1 MKKDNGSILI
11 FVFWVLIILSL
22 LSIAVSYKYSGDIKL
37 AKYESENIRALYLA
51 KAGVAKE
58 IAGLNKDRD
67 NYDSLNED
75 WGKEKEFKFGGGET
89 VYRAFDEE
97 ARLNLN
103 NPYLKKGHLIMLG
116 LNDTLSQAVLDYKAE
131 KGEKGFEF
139 MEELF
144 LVNGMTRDIFLKIK
158 DYATIYRGNDPR
170 VNINTADENILN
182 IVLNRDSSLVNKII
196 AYREGNDGNI
206 STEDDGIFREDNFAS
221 VFENFG
227 ITPDNIANYQALF
240 SVRSN
245 FFRIKASAYFS
256 DNKNIVRSI
265 EAVMDRNGKA
275 FSWKE
280 E

>member
-37 AKYESENIRALYLA
+37 AKYESENIKALYLA

-58 IAGLNKDRD
+58 IAELNKDRN

-75 WGKEKEFKFGGGET
+75 WGKEKEFKFGDGEA

-103 NPYLKKGHLIMLG
+103 NPSLEKGHLIMLG
-116 LNDTLSQAVLDYKAE
+116 LDDALSQAALDYKTE
-131 KGEKGFEF
+131 KGGKGFEF
-139 MEELF
+139 IEELF

-158 DYATIYRGNDPR
+158 DYVTIYRGNDPK
-170 VNINTADENILN
+170 VNINTADENILSM
-182 IVLNRDSSLVNKII
+182 VLNGDSSLVNKII
-196 AYREGNDGNI
+196 AYREGSDGKVG
-206 STEDDGIFREDNFAS
+206 TEDDGIFREDNFAG
-221 VFENFG
+221 VFESFG
-227 ITPDNIANYQALF
+227 ITPQDITNYQALF
-240 SVRSN
+240 SVRSD

-256 DNKNIVRSI
+256 DNKDIVRSI
-265 EAVMDRNGKA
+265 EAVIDRNGKI

>member
-11 FVFWVLIILSL
+11 FVFWALIMLSL

-58 IAGLNKDRD
+58 ISELNKDRN

-75 WGKEKEFKFGGGET
+75 WGKEKEFKFGGGEA

-103 NPYLKKGHLIMLG
+103 SLYLQKGHLIALG
-116 LNDTLSQAVLDYKAE
+116 LDDALSQAVLDYKA
-131 KGEKGFEF
+131 EKGFEF

-144 LVNGMTRDIFLKIK
+144 LVNGITRNIFLKIK
-158 DYATIYRGNDPR
+158 DYATIYRGNNPR

-182 IVLNRDSSLVNKII
+182 IVLSGDTALVNKII
-196 AYREGNDGNI
+196 AYREGNDGKI
-206 STEDDGIFREDNFAS
+206 STEDDGIFREDNFAGI
-221 VFENFG
+221 FENFG
-227 ITPDNIANYQALF
+227 ITPEDVSDYQALF
-240 SVRSN
+240 SVRSY
-245 FFRIKASAYFS
+245 FFRIKASAYFA
-256 DNKNIVRSI
+256 DNKDIVRSI
-265 EAVMDRNGKA
+265 EAVIDRNGKV
-275 FSWKE
+275 FYWKE

>member
-1 MKKDNGSILI
+1 MKKNNGSILI

-58 IAGLNKDRD
+58 IAELNKDRN

-75 WGKEKEFKFGGGET
+75 WGKEKEFKFGGGEV

-103 NPYLKKGHLIMLG
+103 SPYLKKGHLVLLG
-116 LNDTLSQAVLDYKAE
+116 LNDVLSQAVLDYKAE

-144 LVNGMTRDIFLKIK
+144 LVNGMTRDIFLKIR

-170 VNINTADENILN
+170 VNINTTDENILN
-182 IVLNRDSSLVNKII
+182 IILNGDSSLVNKIV
-196 AYREGNDGNI
+196 AYREGNDGKI

-227 ITPDNIANYQALF
+227 ITPDSITNYQALF
-240 SVRSN
+240 SVRSD
-245 FFRIKASAYFS
+245 FFRIKASASFA

-265 EAVMDRNGKA
+265 ETVIDRNGKTL
-275 FSWKE
+275 SWKE

>member
-11 FVFWVLIILSL
+11 FVFWVLIMLSL

-58 IAGLNKDRD
+58 ISELNKDRN
-67 NYDSLNED
+67 NYDSFNED
-75 WGKEKEFKFGGGET
+75 WGKEKEFKFGGGEA

-103 NPYLKKGHLIMLG
+103 SPYLEKGHLIVLG
-116 LNDTLSQAVLDYKAE
+116 LDDALSQAVLDYKAE
-131 KGEKGFEF
+131 KGGKGFEF

-158 DYATIYRGNDPR
+158 DYATIYRGNNPR
-170 VNINTADENILN
+170 VNINTADKNILN
-182 IVLNRDSSLVNKII
+182 IVLNGDFSLVNKII
-196 AYREGNDGNI
+196 AYREGNDGKVGA
-206 STEDDGIFREDNFAS
+206 EDDGIFREDNFAGI
-221 VFENFG
+221 FENFG
-227 ITPDNIANYQALF
+227 ITPEDVSDYQALF
-240 SVRSN
+240 SVRSY
-245 FFRIKASAYFS
+245 FFRIKASASFA
-256 DNKNIVRSI
+256 DNKDIARSI
-265 EAVMDRNGKA
+265 EAVIDRNGKV
-275 FSWKE
+275 FYWKE

>member
-1 MKKDNGSILI
+1 MKKNNGSILI

-58 IAGLNKDRD
+58 IAELNKDRN

-75 WGKEKEFKFGGGET
+75 WGKEKEFKFGGGEV

-103 NPYLKKGHLIMLG
+103 SPYLKKGHLVLLG
-116 LNDTLSQAVLDYKAE
+116 LNDVLSQAVLDYKA
-131 KGEKGFEF
+131 EKGFEF

-144 LVNGMTRDIFLKIK
+144 LVNGMTRGIFLKIR
-158 DYATIYRGNDPR
+158 DCATIYRGNDPR

-182 IVLNRDSSLVNKII
+182 IVLNGDSLLVNKII
-196 AYREGNDGNI
+196 AYREGNDGKI

-227 ITPDNIANYQALF
+227 ITPDSITNYQALF
-240 SVRSN
+240 SVRSD
-245 FFRIKASAYFS
+245 FFRIKASASFA

-265 EAVMDRNGKA
+265 ETVIDRNGKTL
-275 FSWKE
+275 SWKE

>member
-11 FVFWVLIILSL
+11 FVFWALIMLSL

-58 IAGLNKDRD
+58 ISELNKDRN

-75 WGKEKEFKFGGGET
+75 WGKEKEFKFGGGEA

-103 NPYLKKGHLIMLG
+103 SPYLEKGHLIVLG
-116 LNDTLSQAVLDYKAE
+116 LDDALSQAVLDYKAE

-144 LVNGMTRDIFLKIK
+144 LANGMTRDIFLKIK
-158 DYATIYRGNDPR
+158 DYVTIYRGNNPR
-170 VNINTADENILN
+170 VNINTADKNILN
-182 IVLNRDSSLVNKII
+182 IVLNEDSSLVNKII
-196 AYREGNDGNI
+196 AYREGNDGKVGA
-206 STEDDGIFREDNFAS
+206 EDDGIFREDNFAGI
-221 VFENFG
+221 FENFG
-227 ITPDNIANYQALF
+227 ITPEDVSDYQALF
-240 SVRSN
+240 SVRSY
-245 FFRIKASAYFS
+245 FFRIKASASFA
-256 DNKNIVRSI
+256 DNKDIVRSI
-265 EAVMDRNGKA
+265 EAVIDRNGKV
-275 FSWKE
+275 FYWKE